1 MKHAH
6 KHTQTNI
13 KYTDVILNSQ
23 RDMQPDLQKKQE
35 VGVKDMRTFD
45 GG

>member
-1 MKHAH
+1 MLTN
-6 KHTQTNI
+6 TQTNI
-13 KYTDVILNSQ
+13 KYTNVKLNSP

-35 VGVKDMRTFD
+35 VGVKGMRTFD